1 MDLSIPVLP
10 VRWCRLLPNV
20 DGPGRCRAADAGR
33 DLRPAVTHCITGSTR
48 IVPPGRRPRLLTRFL
63 AVVRPWP
70 GAAVLG
76 LVTLSACWH
85 ELSRRVCIR
94 PLTSHLESFLELQ
107 AGTATGSCGGGRA
120 RPAHRSRRGL
130 CCGEGPAPRLHPSTE
145 AALVLAARLA
155 VGSVRLAE
163 ALVQDFNFMLFLY
176 FVLLTGYDATG
187 RACAMTAISQGRSAP
202 P

>member
-76 LVTLSACWH
+76 LVTLTACWH
-85 ELSRRVCIR
+85 KLSRRACIR
-94 PLTSHLESFLELQ
+94 PLTSPLESFLELQ
-107 AGTATGSCGGGRA
+107 AGTAA
-120 RPAHRSRRGL
+120 PA
-130 CCGEGPAPRLHPSTE
+130 AAE
-145 AALVLAARLA
+145 AAVHDRRIAQ
-155 VGSVRLAE
+155 G
-163 ALVQDFNFMLFLY
+163 
-176 FVLLTGYDATG
+176 G
-187 RACAMTAISQGRSAP
+187 ACAAEKALHQGCIPQLRRHLCWQLAWPSEAFDSP
-202 P
+202 RPLCRILILCSFYILSC

>member
-1 MDLSIPVLP
+1 M
-10 VRWCRLLPNV
+10 
-20 DGPGRCRAADAGR
+20 
-33 DLRPAVTHCITGSTR
+33 THCITGSTR

-107 AGTATGSCGGGRA
+107 AGTAAPAAAEAAVHDRRIAQGGA
-120 RPAHRSRRGL
+120 CAA
-130 CCGEGPAPRLHPSTE
+130 EKAPKLHPSTE
-145 AALVLAARLA
+145 AALVLAARWKR
-155 VGSVRLAE
+155 SDSPRP
-163 ALVQDFNFMLFLY
+163 LY
-176 FVLLTGYDATG
+176 
-187 RACAMTAISQGRSAP
+187 RISILCSFCILCC
-202 P
+202 